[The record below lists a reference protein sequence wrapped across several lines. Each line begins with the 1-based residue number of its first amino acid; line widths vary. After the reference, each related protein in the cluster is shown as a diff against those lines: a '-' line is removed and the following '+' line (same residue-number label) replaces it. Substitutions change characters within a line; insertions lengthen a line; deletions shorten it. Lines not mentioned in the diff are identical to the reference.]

1 VVLPDELIE
10 ATWPHSLGKRLPDE
24 PFLRACREQVHRS
37 CIPDLRRAVAVS
49 ARRARARGAPAW
61 TTAPSSIV
69 DSRGSQPGVEKPVE
83 TLHNTTP
90 ALRSFCRTEY
100 GPSAW

>member
-24 PFLRACREQVHRS
+24 PFLGACREQVHRS

-49 ARRARARGAPAW
+49 A
-61 TTAPSSIV
+61 
-69 DSRGSQPGVEKPVE
+69 
-83 TLHNTTP
+83 
-90 ALRSFCRTEY
+90 
-100 GPSAW
+100 